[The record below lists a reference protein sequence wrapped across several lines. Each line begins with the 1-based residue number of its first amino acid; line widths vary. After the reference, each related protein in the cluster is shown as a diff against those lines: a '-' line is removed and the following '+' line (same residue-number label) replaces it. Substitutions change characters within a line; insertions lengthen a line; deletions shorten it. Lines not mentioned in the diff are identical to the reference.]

1 MANIERG
8 EVELVVGDESYTLKL
23 SMNAAVQLEARQK
36 RKIGEILNDA
46 ESLDFTAI
54 RDIVWVLLQKFHAA
68 KFKTPE
74 AVGNFMDEAGGAKV
88 FFETLAKLAAAN
100 KPEGTANP
108 PVAPTTGTG
117 GNSTETPAESA

>member
-8 EVELVVGDESYTLKL
+8 EVELVVNDKSYTLKL

-36 RKIGEILNDA
+36 RKIGEILSDA

-54 RDIVWVLLQKFHAA
+54 RDIVWVLLQKFHSGD
-68 KFKTPE
+68 FKTPDK
-74 AVGNFMDEAGGAKV
+74 VGDFMDEAGGAKV
-88 FFETLAKLAAAN
+88 FFETLAKLAEAN
-100 KPEGTANP
+100 KPEGKANP

-117 GNSTETPAESA
+117 GSSIETPAVSA